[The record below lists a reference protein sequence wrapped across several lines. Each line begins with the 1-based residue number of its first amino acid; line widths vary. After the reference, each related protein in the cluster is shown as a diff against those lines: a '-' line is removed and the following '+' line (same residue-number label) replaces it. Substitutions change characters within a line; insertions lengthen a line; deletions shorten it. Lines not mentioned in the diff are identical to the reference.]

1 MSQDK
6 PHEGRKEEDAA
17 DHHRP
22 AELAGVHTECISVGL
37 GCVITSSATPIQS
50 RAPSLALLLSCRMF
64 IPLTGIIQV
73 PLPPS
78 PTTHFSFHGATCP
91 VDGPT
96 RRRRAPITLDAVAA
110 GSTEKGDGDRA
121 AMANGIVLIRP

>member
-22 AELAGVHTECISVGL
+22 AELADPRGAPRMYIQIL
-37 GCVITSSATPIQS
+37 SATPIQS

-64 IPLTGIIQV
+64 IPLTGITQV
-73 PLPPS
+73 PLPP
-78 PTTHFSFHGATCP
+78 TTHSSFH
-91 VDGPT
+91 
-96 RRRRAPITLDAVAA
+96 
-110 GSTEKGDGDRA
+110 
-121 AMANGIVLIRP
+121 